1 MREDEATRTVPV
13 VVVSI
18 LDEKSRGMALG
29 AAEYLVKPVGRED
42 LVGALRR
49 VGAVHSG
56 SLAARNGRRSDPTQG
71 TP

>member
-1 MREDEATRTVPV
+1 VII
-13 VVVSI
+13 VSI
-18 LDEKSRGMALG
+18 LDEKSRGMTLG
-29 AAEYLVKPVGRED
+29 AADYLVKPVGREE

-56 SLAARNGRRSDPTQG
+56 SLAARNGHGSDPTQG